1 MLTDGHARR
10 RQKEKDAICA
20 ADDGSAPPLHL
31 LQRSER
37 QTKVAAYP
45 WGALHATEHL
55 GPGSAFRQMKAG
67 ISSGPGS
74 LALQHQHAW
83 RLPALQVQAI
93 GRSSRQCILQHAL
106 HGTEYLGL

>member
-1 MLTDGHARR
+1 MPISRYTAILTHSHPCR
-10 RQKEKDAICA
+10 RQKEKEAICA

-55 GPGSAFRQMKAG
+55 GPGSAFRQMKACS
-67 ISSGPGS
+67 SSGPCS
-74 LALQHQHAW
+74 VALQLQHAW
-83 RLPALQVQAI
+83 RLLALRI
-93 GRSSRQCILQHAL
+93 
-106 HGTEYLGL
+106 

>member
-1 MLTDGHARR
+1 M
-10 RQKEKDAICA
+10 

-55 GPGSAFRQMKAG
+55 GPGSAFRQMKAC
-67 ISSGPGS
+67 IFSGPCS
-74 LALQHQHAW
+74 ASLQHRHAWCLLALVVCAGW
-83 RLPALQVQAI
+83 
-93 GRSSRQCILQHAL
+93 
-106 HGTEYLGL
+106 

>member
-1 MLTDGHARR
+1 MLTDGHVRR
-10 RQKEKDAICA
+10 RQKEKEAMCA
-20 ADDGSAPPLHL
+20 ADDGTAPPLHL

-67 ISSGPGS
+67 ISPGPRCVG
-74 LALQHQHAW
+74 LQHQHAW
-83 RLPALQVQAI
+83 RLLALKV
-93 GRSSRQCILQHAL
+93 
-106 HGTEYLGL
+106 

>member
-1 MLTDGHARR
+1 MQLLGRDTAMLTDGHVRR
-10 RQKEKDAICA
+10 RQKEKEAMCA
-20 ADDGSAPPLHL
+20 ADDGTAPPLHL

-67 ISSGPGS
+67 ISSGPCS
-74 LALQHQHAW
+74 VALQLQHAW
-83 RLPALQVQAI
+83 RLLALRI
-93 GRSSRQCILQHAL
+93 
-106 HGTEYLGL
+106 